1 MAELSATLAQ
11 FPPGS
16 MEEKWYQA
24 LPRGAA
30 FSAIHMPGLRIPF
43 QMPILLGDIHL
54 ERFSWMQWV
63 LFERTDEASRLKL
76 EFEKGSHTFLTCRV
90 SKTVPLSSAPEAV
103 HLRQKK
109 SIQNLT
115 SALRLLKEGTII
127 DPYSSVHYIRQG
139 NLTRREI
146 GTFGRSLIEADLSNK
161 YMLDAKTLKLLPDLL
176 SALSESAITQDPTI
190 GLAIRS
196 FDRSYGYSLEHEEK
210 MAFLFSALEATFGE
224 YRKQSRPKP
233 RVTIGKAA
241 SIVSCSAATAGIA
254 DFLDDADKGRKLRNT
269 IAHGSSEPLVGISAD
284 ADLMLRE
291 IIRDGLRCL
300 IIFATRKS
308 ALATQ
313 LESLKAGLSLEPAKL
328 AFQTLLGHASTGSA
342 AALKIIADIQAP
354 YVH

>member
-1 MAELSATLAQ
+1 MAELSATQAQ

-24 LPRGAA
+24 LPREGA
-30 FSAIHMPGLRIPF
+30 FSAIHVPGLLIPF
-43 QMPILLGDIHL
+43 QMPIRVGDILL
-54 ERFSWMQWV
+54 ERFSWNQWV
-63 LFERTDEASRLKL
+63 LFERTDEATRLKL
-76 EFEKGSHTFLTCRV
+76 EFDRELHTFLTCRV
-90 SKTVPLSSAPEAV
+90 ATIVPLRSGLEAV

-109 SIQNLT
+109 RIQNFT

-139 NLTRREI
+139 DFTRREI
-146 GTFGRSLIEADLSNK
+146 GTFGRGLIEADLSNK
-161 YMLDAKTLKLLPDLL
+161 YILDAKTLKLLPELL

-224 YRKQSRPKP
+224 YQKKNRPKP

-241 SIVSCSAATAGIA
+241 SMASCSAATADIA
-254 DFLDDADKGRKLRNT
+254 DFLDDAEKGRKLRNT

-291 IIRDGLRCL
+291 IVRDGLRCL

-308 ALATQ
+308 ALSTQ
-313 LESLKAGLSLEPAKL
+313 LESLQKGLSLEPAKL
-328 AFQTLLGHASTGSA
+328 AFQSLLGYASTGNA

-354 YVH
+354 YQ